1 MTPIEKNI
9 RVVDE
14 QGNEYEATYPK
25 RAKGLVKNGRARFV
39 DEHTLCLACPPNQ
52 QEENKMTENES
63 IVQTVQEAFTAKDI
77 FEKIAEL
84 QKQMS
89 ESSNFSVHGLAEAIS
104 SLSVDDDTDQ
114 RTEQIELITSVYIQ
128 REFTFRQMLSLYEKM
143 YSDLIM
149 LEMQSEKSPEETII
163 AEMVEIIKNN
173 PDPIAKGDAM
183 SVIET
188 YFELHS

>member
-39 DEHTLCLACPPNQ
+39 DEHTICLACPPNQ
-52 QEENKMTENES
+52 LEEKTMTENENML
-63 IVQTVQEAFTAKDI
+63 QTEQEELATRDI
-77 FEKIAEL
+77 FQKIAEL
-84 QKQMS
+84 QKQMA
-89 ESSNFSVHGLAEAIS
+89 ESSNFSIHGLAEAIS

-143 YSDLIM
+143 YNDLIM

-173 PDPIAKGDAM
+173 PDPLAKAEAND
-183 SVIET
+183 VLQT
-188 YFELHS
+188 YINR

>member
-1 MTPIEKNI
+1 MK
-9 RVVDE
+9 
-14 QGNEYEATYPK
+14 
-25 RAKGLVKNGRARFV
+25 
-39 DEHTLCLACPPNQ
+39 
-52 QEENKMTENES
+52 ENEN
-63 IVQTVQEAFTAKDI
+63 IVQTEQEGLTTKDI

-89 ESSNFSVHGLAEAIS
+89 ENSNFSVQGLAEAIS
-104 SLSVDDDTDQ
+104 ALSVDDGTDQ

-143 YSDLIM
+143 YNDLIM

-173 PDPIAKGDAM
+173 PDPMAKGQA
-183 SVIET
+183 SGVIEN
-188 YFELHS
+188 YLESHY

>member
-1 MTPIEKNI
+1 MIPIEKNI

-39 DEHTLCLACPPNQ
+39 DEYTICLACPPKQ
-52 QEENKMTENES
+52 QEENRMTEKES
-63 IVQTVQEAFTAKDI
+63 IVQTVQEALTAKDI

-89 ESSNFSVHGLAEAIS
+89 ESSNFSVYGLAEAIS

-143 YSDLIM
+143 YNDLI
-149 LEMQSEKSPEETII
+149 LVEKQSEKTPEETII
-163 AEMVEIIKNN
+163 LEMVEIIKNN
-173 PDPIAKGDAM
+173 PDPLAKGDAM
-183 SVIET
+183 SVLES